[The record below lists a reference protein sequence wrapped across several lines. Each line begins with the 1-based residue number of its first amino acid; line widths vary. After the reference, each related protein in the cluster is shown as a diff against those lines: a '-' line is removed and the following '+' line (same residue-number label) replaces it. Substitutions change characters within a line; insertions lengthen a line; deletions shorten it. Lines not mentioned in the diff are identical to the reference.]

1 MDLYKK
7 AGKAAKKAYQNWATR
22 QPYQILEEY
31 RSENPCPSP
40 SRDEFSLA
48 SEEDWGERR
57 SKTEEDI
64 GGNEITQNELIFI
77 NGFLACREE
86 QDKEA
91 RRKEKEQSAIN
102 KAFDKPETSRG
113 SEPSGIQIED
123 GGTTQTREHKG
134 ESIGVLSK
142 AGVSF
147 APNLQ
152 SRTPKRAEAEELIDG
167 VAPRNRAKERTQII
181 PEQVYD

>member
-7 AGKAAKKAYQNWATR
+7 AGKAAKKAYQNWATK

-31 RSENPCPSP
+31 SNENPCPSP

-64 GGNEITQNELIFI
+64 EGNEITQSEIIFI

-91 RRKEKEQSAIN
+91 RRKEREQISVN
-102 KAFDKPETSRG
+102 KAFDKPETSMG
-113 SEPSGIQIED
+113 
-123 GGTTQTREHKG
+123 
-134 ESIGVLSK
+134 
-142 AGVSF
+142 
-147 APNLQ
+147 Q
-152 SRTPKRAEAEELIDG
+152 SHQGYR
-167 VAPRNRAKERTQII
+167 
-181 PEQVYD
+181 